1 LSTAESVGVLGATSQ
16 FGSCLLGL
24 FNQSGQKVVA
34 FSRQAHSPA
43 NDQVEWYQ
51 LGPDAATEKTGSI
64 SKWIVVAPIWVLPT
78 YFDLL
83 EASGA
88 QTLVA
93 VSSTSRFT
101 KLDSIDPAEQAVA
114 HRLIDSE
121 AHVQEWAE
129 ARGID
134 WVILRPTLIYGQG
147 KDKNVTEITRFISRW
162 RFFPILG
169 KGDGLRQPVHVE
181 DVAKVCVAALSTK
194 TPKNRAYNIS
204 GAETLAYIDLVKR
217 VFKALGIKPRFVHLP
232 RWLFRFALLVLGS
245 LPRFQH
251 WSIAMVDRMSRDMVF
266 DHSDAKQAF
275 GFTPRPFVL
284 GSEDLPKC

>member
-1 LSTAESVGVLGATSQ
+1 ML
-16 FGSCLLGL
+16 
-24 FNQSGQKVVA
+24 NQSGQKVVA
-34 FSRQAHSPA
+34 FSRQAYFPA

-51 LGPDAATEKTGSI
+51 LGSGTATEKTGPI
-64 SKWIVVAPIWVLPT
+64 SKWIIAAPIWVLPA
-78 YFDLL
+78 YFDFL

-114 HRLIDSE
+114 HQLIDSE
-121 AHVQEWAE
+121 ALVQEWAE
-129 ARGID
+129 ARSID

-147 KDKNVTEITRFISRW
+147 KDKNVAEIIRFISRW

-169 KGDGLRQPVHVE
+169 EGDGLRQPVHVE
-181 DVAKVCVAALSTK
+181 DVAKVCVAALDSK
-194 TPKNRAYNIS
+194 TPKNRAFNIS
-204 GAETLAYIDLVKR
+204 GAETLAYVNMVKR
-217 VFKALGIKPRFVHLP
+217 AFKALGMKPRLVHLP
-232 RWLFRFALLVLGS
+232 RCLFRLALLVLGF

-251 WSIAMVDRMSRDMVF
+251 WSIAMADRMSRDMIF
-266 DHSDAKQAF
+266 DHSDAKEAF

-284 GSEDLPKC
+284 GPEDLPKC